1 MKTRR
6 SPTELSVLGGEAPA
20 RSRASAR
27 GWRCPRVAPAGWSR
41 RSTLKGVG
49 SAAQDSGWRFG
60 QGLAVQLCWGQLGRR
75 TWGSRVRARACVWTA
90 AGPRGCLLPG
100 APASAAGEPTPVC
113 RWWAGLPVSR
123 CPWSATAPAPG
134 DGRCLHLLSGRACG
148 YGSPPWGAGRGDFV
162 STSHIATSG
171 QTTAHLCTNAVV
183 GVKERR
189 GTAGRCACP
198 GLSRGTCRP
207 SRSESGPVTASQ
219 CLSRPRQV
227 ADAPGD

>member
-1 MKTRR
+1 MLEDTSFAHGALGSRRR
-6 SPTELSVLGGEAPA
+6 SS
-20 RSRASAR
+20 
-27 GWRCPRVAPAGWSR
+27 CPQSGFGAWLAVSPRRPSGLSR

-148 YGSPPWGAGRGDFV
+148 YGSPPWGAGRGDVV

-198 GLSRGTCRP
+198 GLSRGDLPPVPQRERSRDSVSVPLPSPPGCR
-207 SRSESGPVTASQ
+207 RSW
-219 CLSRPRQV
+219 
-227 ADAPGD
+227 